1 MIVERRVEL
10 RFGLQSR
17 EAETHTNLSAVR
29 QDGRCLWVAGDETA
43 TIERLTAVL
52 DGDGRVAGYEGQ
64 TTVALADL
72 VPLPAGPDEEAD
84 IEGLARANGWL
95 WAIGS
100 HSLKRKK
107 IKPGQREAK
116 ARKRLATVVRED
128 NRFIHVRLPLAT
140 GEDGLPAGR
149 DEEAD
154 IEGLARG
161 NGWLWAIGSH
171 SLKRKKIKPG
181 QSDAKSRKRLATVVR
196 EDNRFILARLPL
208 ATGEDGL
215 PGVVREAGDGRTAAV
230 LGLDKDSITDL
241 LEDDPHLAPFLSIP
255 SKDNGIDIEGIAVH
269 GDRLYIGL
277 RGPVLRGWAVLV
289 EIRPETDPDD
299 PRRLRLRPVGDGG
312 DLYRTHFLDLGGLG
326 IRDLCPH
333 GDDLLVLTGPSMDLD
348 GPVRVVRWRNAAR
361 LDAAEIVPA
370 DELETLGELPYGD
383 GDDHAEGIAV
393 LDEPGMRLMVVYDS
407 PSPDRLTESGGV
419 LADVV
424 RLG

>member
-10 RFGLQSR
+10 RFGAESR
-17 EAETHTNLSAVR
+17 EAGTHTNLSAVR

-43 TIERLTAVL
+43 TVERLTAVL
-52 DGDGRVAGYEGQ
+52 DGDGRVTGYEGQ

-72 VPLPAGPDEEAD
+72 VPLPAGPGEEAD

-95 WAIGS
+95 WA
-100 HSLKRKK
+100 
-107 IKPGQREAK
+107 
-116 ARKRLATVVRED
+116 V
-128 NRFIHVRLPLAT
+128 
-140 GEDGLPAGR
+140 
-149 DEEAD
+149 
-154 IEGLARG
+154 
-161 NGWLWAIGSH
+161 GSH

-181 QSDAKSRKRLATVVR
+181 QSEAKARKRLATVVR

-208 ATGEDGL
+208 VTGEDGL
-215 PGVVREAGDGRTAAV
+215 PAVVRADGDRTAAV

-255 SKDNGIDIEGIAVH
+255 SKDNGIDIEGIAAH

-289 EIRPETDPDD
+289 EIRPETDPGD
-299 PRRLRLRPVGDGG
+299 PRRLRLLPVGDGG
-312 DLYRTHFLDLGGLG
+312 DRYRTHFLDLGGLG

-348 GPVRVVRWRNAAR
+348 GPVRVVRWRGAATA
-361 LDAAEIVPA
+361 DAAEIVAA

-393 LDEPGMRLMVVYDS
+393 LDEPGTRLLVVYDS
-407 PSPDRLTESGGV
+407 PSPERLTADGGV
-419 LADVV
+419 VADVV
-424 RLG
+424 DLG

>member
-10 RFGLQSR
+10 RFEADSR

-52 DGDGRVAGYEGQ
+52 GADGRVTGYAAQ

-72 VPLPAGPDEEAD
+72 VPLPAGPGEEAD

-107 IKPGQREAK
+107 IKPGQSAAK
-116 ARKRLATVVRED
+116 A
-128 NRFIHVRLPLAT
+128 
-140 GEDGLPAGR
+140 
-149 DEEAD
+149 
-154 IEGLARG
+154 
-161 NGWLWAIGSH
+161 
-171 SLKRKKIKPG
+171 
-181 QSDAKSRKRLATVVR
+181 RKRLATVVR

-208 ATGEDGL
+208 VTGEDGL
-215 PGVVREAGDGRTAAV
+215 PGVVREDGGRTAAV
-230 LGLDKDSITDL
+230 LGLDEDSITDV

-255 SKDNGIDIEGIAVH
+255 SKDNGIDIEGIAAH

-277 RGPVLRGWAVLV
+277 RGPVLRGWAVLL
-289 EIRPETDPDD
+289 EIRPGTDPDD
-299 PRRLRLRPVGDGG
+299 PRRLRLLPVGDGA
-312 DLYRTHFLDLGGLG
+312 DRYRTHFLDLGGLG

-348 GPVRVVRWRNAAR
+348 GPVRVVRWRGAAAS
-361 LDAAEIVPA
+361 DAAEIVTA
-370 DELETLGELPYGD
+370 AELETLGDLPHGD

-393 LDEPGMRLMVVYDS
+393 LDEPGTRVLVVYDS
-407 PSPDRLTESGGV
+407 PSPDRLTADGGV
-419 LADVV
+419 IADVV
-424 RLG
+424 DLG